1 MAVAGVEGDSLNDLV
16 VKVQALLLFLG
27 SVTDSQTVLSRSEV
41 IIDKNLGGSEIQGH
55 PLLYTSLKPT

>member
-1 MAVAGVEGDSLNDLV
+1 MGAAGREAGRRRHKSTERLMAVAGVEGDSLNDLV

-41 IIDKNLGGSEIQGH
+41 IIE
-55 PLLYTSLKPT
+55 